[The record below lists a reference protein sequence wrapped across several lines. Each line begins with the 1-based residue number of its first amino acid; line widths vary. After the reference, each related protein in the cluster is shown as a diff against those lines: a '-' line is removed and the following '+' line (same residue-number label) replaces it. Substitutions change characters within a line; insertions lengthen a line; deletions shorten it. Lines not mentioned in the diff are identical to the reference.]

1 MCNDSMIKT
10 AQTRIRLEDEQ
21 LSVTGTAHF
30 VYCLE
35 TDFPLSDADMDA
47 ITRIVASM
55 GERRVRTYHFT
66 RDRSELAF
74 NYGVK
79 G

>member
-1 MCNDSMIKT
+1 MNEGEIRT

-21 LSVTGTAHF
+21 LSMTGTAHF

-47 ITRIVASM
+47 ITRTVASM

-66 RDRSELAF
+66 RNRSELTF